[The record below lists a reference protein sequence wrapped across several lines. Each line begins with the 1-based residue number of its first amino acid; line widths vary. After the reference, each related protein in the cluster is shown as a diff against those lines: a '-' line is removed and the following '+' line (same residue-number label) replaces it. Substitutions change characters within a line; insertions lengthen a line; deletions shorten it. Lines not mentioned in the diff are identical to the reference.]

1 MNQNQKLLRKIIRNS
16 ADAKLIGKAYKF
28 AEKAHQGQKRKS
40 GADYIEHPLKV
51 AYYLSE
57 LKLSPT
63 TIAAALLHDVVDD
76 TDITLK
82 EIKKEFGKEIAFL
95 VEGVS
100 KLGKI
105 KYHGQQRQIENLRKL
120 FLAMAEDIRVILIKL
135 YDRLHNLETLN
146 HLRPDKA
153 KRIAQESLE
162 IYAPLAYRLGMGELK
177 GRLEDLSFPYVYPEQ
192 YRQLLDQVKDKYEE
206 REKYLKKIKP
216 LVKKYLKKEKIK
228 PIEIHYRAKHYYS
241 LYQKL
246 KRYDNDLN
254 KIYDLVALRI
264 IVKDV
269 QECYKAL
276 GIIHKYWKPLPGRI
290 KDYIA
295 LPKPNGYRSLH
306 TTVFCL
312 DGKIIEFQVRT
323 PQMHKE
329 AEFGIAAHWYYSE
342 QKGLKTYIK
351 RLITKPP
358 ERKLTWVK
366 QLKAYQER
374 TKSLSPDRYLES
386 LKIDFFNNRI
396 FVFTPKGDV
405 IDLPEGAT
413 PVDFAYAIHTEV
425 GNHCQEAKVNGKL
438 APLRQPLKNGDL
450 VEIILNKNK
459 RPSRD
464 WLKFVKTNL
473 ARSKIKASFKHEIK
487 IEETSKE
494 EDKETAISK
503 TFLPIV
509 RKRKKKAKPETK
521 KTTGVV
527 LAGQTGILANMAK
540 CCSPCLGDKIVGYIT
555 KNNGVTVHRAD
566 CPNLKRVQ
574 KKWPQKIIKA
584 SWEKARWEK
593 ASWEKV

>member
-1 MNQNQKLLRKIIRNS
+1 MSRENQKIVQKIIKNS
-16 ADAKLIGKAYKF
+16 ANPKLIEKAHKF
-28 AEKAHQGQKRKS
+28 AEKAHQGQKRES

-57 LKLSPT
+57 LKLSPIT
-63 TIAAALLHDVVDD
+63 VAAALLHDVVDD
-76 TDITLK
+76 TEITFE

-105 KYHGQQRQIENLRKL
+105 KYRGAQRQIENLRKL

-162 IYAPLAYRLGMGELK
+162 IYAPLAYRLGMGGLK
-177 GRLEDLSFPYVYPEQ
+177 GELEDLSFPYVYPEQ
-192 YRQLLDQVKDKYEE
+192 HRQLLNQVKDKYEE
-206 REKYLKKIKP
+206 R
-216 LVKKYLKKEKIK
+216 KKYLEKIK
-228 PIEIHYRAKHYYS
+228 PILKKNLKKEGVKGIEIHYRAKHYYS

-264 IVKDV
+264 IVKNI
-269 QECYKAL
+269 QECYKTL

-306 TTVFCL
+306 TTVFCV

-374 TKSLSPDRYLES
+374 TKMFSPDRYLES

-396 FVFTPKGDV
+396 FVFTPQGDV
-405 IDLPEGAT
+405 INLPEGAT

-425 GNHCQEAKVNGKL
+425 GEHCQEAKVNGKISS
-438 APLRQPLKNGDL
+438 LRETLKNGDL

-459 RPSRD
+459 TPSRD

-473 ARSKIKASFKHEIK
+473 ARSKIKASFKHKIK
-487 IEETSKE
+487 IEE
-494 EDKETAISK
+494 KETAISK
-503 TFLPIV
+503 ISGPVIQII
-509 RKRKKKAKPETK
+509 RKRKERVKAEPKKVL
-521 KTTGVV
+521 GVS
-527 LAGQTGILANMAK
+527 LAGQTGILINMAK

-555 KNNGVTVHRAD
+555 KNSGATIHRAD
-566 CPNLKRVQ
+566 CKNLKRVQ
-574 KKWPQKIIKA
+574 KRWPQKIVEAKWKTKE
-584 SWEKARWEK
+584 S
-593 ASWEKV
+593 